1 MYDIKQNDVTDEF
14 VKCWMSA
21 GRYLDS
27 QKGELIWLRTH
38 LAQPM
43 IEHLSF
49 RLGNQIF
56 FIQIFDV
63 DENLM
68 TPTNNINGLISFS
81 KECKAIP
88 CLLPMKKTDG
98 EWSVENDVW
107 GLIDPETNK
116 QIIPESF
123 ITDES
128 VEMTDWEVQDGA
140 VMIVKNKIEESGKE
154 LMSWQS
160 NPQVHPSLWFV
171 GDNGP
176 EYVVVSSARYPE
188 EALPPKNIDDIK
200 ESNSRMSGIGY
211 FASVVLASS
220 DDPFD
225 PEAKDN
231 GNFLPLIRGEG
242 FIPKVSDLIPLTID

>member
-1 MYDIKQNDVTDEF
+1 
-14 VKCWMSA
+14 
-21 GRYLDS
+21 
-27 QKGELIWLRTH
+27 
-38 LAQPM
+38 
-43 IEHLSF
+43 
-49 RLGNQIF
+49 
-56 FIQIFDV
+56 
-63 DENLM
+63 M

-98 EWSVENDVW
+98 EWSVENDGW

-200 ESNSRMSGIGY
+200 ESNSKMSNVGY

>member
-1 MYDIKQNDVTDEF
+1 MYDINQNEVTDEF

-56 FIQIFDV
+56 FIQIVDV
-63 DENLM
+63 DENLT

-81 KECKAIP
+81 KECNAIP
-88 CLLPMKKTDG
+88 CLLPMKKTGD
-98 EWSVENDVW
+98 EWSVVNGDW
-107 GLIDPETNK
+107 GIIDPETNK
-116 QIIPESF
+116 QIIPENF
-123 ITDES
+123 ITDEF
-128 VEMTDWEVQDGA
+128 VEMTDWEVQDVA
-140 VMIVKNKIEESGKE
+140 VTIIKNKIEESGKK

-160 NPQVHPSLWFV
+160 NPQIHPSIWFV

-188 EALPPKNIDDIK
+188 VALPPKNIDDIK
-200 ESNSRMSGIGY
+200 KSNSRMSDVGY
-211 FASVVLASS
+211 FSSVVLASS

-242 FIPKVSDLIPLTID
+242 FIPKVGELIPLIFN